1 MFQLDI
7 AFKLEHLQS
16 SSSKCGKRLEREQ
29 ADLSSKIPP
38 SHACHAF
45 VARFSLSYYHPMT
58 NQGETGIAGLL

>member
-29 ADLSSKIPP
+29 ADLSSKI
-38 SHACHAF
+38 S
-45 VARFSLSYYHPMT
+45 SLHT
-58 NQGETGIAGLL
+58 TLLPAVLL